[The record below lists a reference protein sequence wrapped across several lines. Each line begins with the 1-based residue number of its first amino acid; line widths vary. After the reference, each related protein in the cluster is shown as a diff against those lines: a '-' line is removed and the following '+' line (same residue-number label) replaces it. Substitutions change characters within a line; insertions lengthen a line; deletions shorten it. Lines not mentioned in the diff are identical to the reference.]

1 MRELQVGM
9 GVAAEKGENFSP
21 FSGHNAPSRSVAL
34 LHGVGEKTVRMRAM
48 RRRRALVYS
57 DSVMAAME
65 RENCSECSDWGLIRV
80 RRALQQLLKAHFGRV
95 HHFEFDA
102 VALRFGRERVGR
114 AHRAIFGREAF
125 QQPHSRAGIP
135 MLDRALQRALGSCNH
150 ARARRIE
157 GMREFGVALQP
168 TVNGCAPNPNG
179 SARLGYAAALTQQLQ
194 QPSPRLPRSPV
205 EPHLRPSPPRAV

>member
-1 MRELQVGM
+1 M
-9 GVAAEKGENFSP
+9 GVAAEKEDNLSS
-21 FSGHNAPSRSVAL
+21 FSGHQATARYVGDMF
-34 LHGVGEKTVRMRAM
+34 GVSEKTIRMRAM

-80 RRALQQLLKAHFGRV
+80 RRALQQLLKAHFRRV
-95 HHFEFDA
+95 HHFKFEA
-102 VALRFGRERVGR
+102 VALRFVRERVGR
-114 AHRAIFGREAF
+114 AHRAIFGRKPF

-135 MLDRALQRALGSCNH
+135 MLDRALQRALGSRNH
-150 ARARRIE
+150 ARARHVQRV
-157 GMREFGVALQP
+157 REFGIALQP

-179 SARLGYAAALTQQLQ
+179 SARLRDTTALAQQLQ